1 MMLLSKWLI
10 ILFGVFI
17 ITAGVIMLFKPL
29 KAREILRKAGSTNLI
44 NYGEITIRL
53 LIAIAIIL
61 YADLS
66 KYPDALNILGWFMLV
81 TALILYVVPR
91 KLHHYFSLQCAE
103 ILKPLYFRLLS
114 PFSFLFGSVVI
125 YSVI

>member
-10 ILFGVFI
+10 ILFGIFI
-17 ITAGVIMLFKPL
+17 LIAGLIMLFNPS

-44 NYGEITIRL
+44 NYGEITLRL

-81 TALILYVVPR
+81 TALILYAVPR

-103 ILKPLYFRLLS
+103 ILKPLYFRILAPLS
-114 PFSFLFGSVVI
+114 FFFGGVLI
-125 YSVI
+125 YSVV